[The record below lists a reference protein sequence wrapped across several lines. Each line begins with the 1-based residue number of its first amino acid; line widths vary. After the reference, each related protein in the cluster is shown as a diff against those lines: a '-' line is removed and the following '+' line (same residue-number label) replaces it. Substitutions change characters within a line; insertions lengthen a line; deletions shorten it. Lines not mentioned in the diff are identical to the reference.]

1 MSESPSLMPGDDKVF
16 NEHAVDTSPPYG
28 PQLPSYL
35 RRSVAMACGPP
46 GSLPLH
52 MKASQT
58 APSMSTPSKSDQSS
72 SLREMLIRNESV
84 KLTANLERKI
94 KYGVLCE
101 FLETLKS
108 ITLNE
113 ISLSEDEEE
122 RELKD
127 EEQDTEE
134 ENDAD
139 KIEMATATKASSE
152 SVQVEERKTDQ
163 EQVTPSQKA
172 ADMLSK
178 AILQHQAIS
187 VNDFAFLIDQIDACI
202 NLDEQSIIQMLDLLI
217 EKNGVAAE
225 YGERGRRCLRKE
237 ARKKGGQLSFG
248 AFRTIIAYFRSL
260 SKKQTNHKCV

>member
-84 KLTANLERKI
+84 KLTANLER
-94 KYGVLCE
+94 
-101 FLETLKS
+101 
-108 ITLNE
+108 
-113 ISLSEDEEE
+113 
-122 RELKD
+122 
-127 EEQDTEE
+127 
-134 ENDAD
+134 
-139 KIEMATATKASSE
+139 SSE

-225 YGERGRRCLRKE
+225 YGERGRRFLRKE